1 MVPVAREVFEY
12 QMIPWIGRDY
22 AAWLRTVARPHP
34 ADSHRL
40 VLVPERVYQVFKQR
54 RPGETVTRAQLEAM
68 RYPRLPDEDDLDH
81 AYRDQRLAAEAG
93 DTRRVN
99 ELHQQIETLEL
110 QVEAARRAVETWRA
124 TDPEELERQVARELT
139 SAPHADVL
147 VGIPSEAYAR

>member
-22 AAWLRTVARPHP
+22 AAWLRTAARPHP
-34 ADSHRL
+34 ADPHRL
-40 VLVPERVYQVFKQR
+40 VLVPERVYQVFKER
-54 RPGETVTRAQLEAM
+54 RPGETVTRAQLETM
-68 RYPRLPDEDDLDH
+68 RYPRLPDEDDLEN

-99 ELHQQIETLEL
+99 ALHQQIETLVL
-110 QVEAARRAVETWRA
+110 QVEAARRAMETWRA
-124 TDPEELERQVARELT
+124 TDPEELQQKVAHELA

-147 VGIPSEAYAR
+147 VGIPSEAYAT